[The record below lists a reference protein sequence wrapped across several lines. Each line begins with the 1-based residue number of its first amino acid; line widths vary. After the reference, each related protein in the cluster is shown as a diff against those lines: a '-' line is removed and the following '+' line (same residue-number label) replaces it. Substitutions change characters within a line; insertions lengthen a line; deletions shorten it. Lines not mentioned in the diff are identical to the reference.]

1 MTTQK
6 NHLWTIVL
14 AAGDGTRLRPLTRAL
29 HGEDLPKQFAIIQGR
44 SSLLQ
49 TTVARAE
56 QWSQPEHIVV
66 IVAEDRQRLAREQLA
81 HVKGVQI
88 VVQPHNLGTGPG
100 ILLPLRAVLA
110 QDRRARVVVLPSDH
124 YVRDEVVFEQAIRRG
139 DAAARRASSVV
150 LLGAVPEKAEDQYGW
165 IMPSFDAATGRVL
178 VSAFR
183 EKPHPDVA
191 RELARAGALWS
202 TFVMVAGARDL
213 WDLASEGLPAQAAL
227 FERYAAAFGCSRA
240 TSVLLDIYSK
250 MSPADFSRN
259 VLERAQNLEVISLP
273 PCGWSD
279 WGTPERVL
287 ESLRGTPDHDR
298 LSMRLRESS
307 VAA

>member
-29 HGEDLPKQFAIIQGR
+29 HGEDLPKQFAVIQGR

-56 QWSQPEHIVV
+56 QWSLPEHVV
-66 IVAEDRQRLAREQLA
+66 VVVAEERAALARQQLSNTPV
-81 HVKGVQI
+81 HI
-88 VVQPHNLGTGPG
+88 VVQPRNVGTGPG
-100 ILLPLRAVLA
+100 ILLPLRTVLA
-110 QDRRARVVVLPSDH
+110 EDRRARVVVLPSDH
-124 YVRDEVVFEQAIRRG
+124 YVRDEKPFEQAVRRA
-139 DAAARRASSVV
+139 DAAARRSGAVA
-150 LLGAVPEKAEDQYGW
+150 LLGAVPEKAEEQYGW
-165 IMPSFDAATGRVL
+165 IMPSFDAASDRWI

-183 EKPHPDVA
+183 EKPHADVA
-191 RELARAGALWS
+191 RDLARAGALWS
-202 TFVMVAGARDL
+202 TFVMAAGARDL
-213 WDLASEGLPAQAAL
+213 WALAEEGLPAQAAL
-227 FERYAAAFGCSRA
+227 FERYAAAIATARA
-240 TSVLLDIYSK
+240 PSVLAEIYSK
-250 MSPADFSRN
+250 MTPADFSRN
-259 VLERAQNLEVISLP
+259 VLECARNLEVVPLP

-287 ESLRGTPDHDR
+287 ESLRGTADHDR
-298 LSMRLRESS
+298 IAARLRESS